1 MPRPVIIDTDP
12 GTDDAVAI
20 LLALA
25 APELDLCA
33 LTAVAGNAP
42 LSATERNARAVLE
55 LAGRPDIPVYAG
67 CPRPIGGGAITAA
80 HAHGDTGLG
89 KLQLT
94 PPLAPLRPEHGVDFL
109 VEALR
114 RAPPRSITVCAIGP
128 LTNIATALV
137 KAPDIAERMAELVVM
152 GGASYALGNTTPCA
166 EFNIHADP
174 SAAAIV
180 FGSGAPIT
188 LIPLDLTHQVM
199 STPER
204 IERVQAI
211 ANRCGAAAALL
222 MSPPRMRRAGRG
234 QPPAYALHD
243 PCVIAYLLG
252 PELFDGVDANVA
264 IETQSALTL
273 GMTVIDWRGISG
285 RSPNAKVLTRVDAD
299 GLYALLTERLAGL
312 P

>member
-1 MPRPVIIDTDP
+1 MPRPIIIDTDP

-25 APELDLCA
+25 APQLELRA
-33 LTAVAGNAP
+33 LVAVAGNAP
-42 LSATERNARAVLE
+42 LEATERNARAVLE
-55 LAGRPDIPVYAG
+55 LAGRPEIPVYAG
-67 CPRPIGGGAITAA
+67 CPRSIGGGSITAK

-89 KLQLT
+89 ELQL
-94 PPLAPLRPEHGVDFL
+94 PSPQIPVQPAHGIDFL
-109 VEALR
+109 VDALR
-114 RAPPRSITVCAIGP
+114 TAPPRSMTVCALGP

-137 KAPDIAERMAELVVM
+137 KAPDIAERIAELVVM

-174 SAAAIV
+174 IAAAIV
-180 FGSGAPIT
+180 FASGAPIT
-188 LIPLDLTHQVM
+188 LVPLDLTHQVM

-211 ANRCGAAAALL
+211 GNRCGSAAALL
-222 MSPPRMRRAGRG
+222 MSPPRARRTGRG

-243 PCVIAYLLG
+243 PCVIAYLLA
-252 PELFDGVDANVA
+252 PELFDGVEVNVA
-264 IETQSALTL
+264 VETQSALTL

-285 RSPNAKVLTRVDAD
+285 RPRNARVMTKIDAA
-299 GLYALLTERLAGL
+299 GFYALLTERLAHL